1 MNLLMIASAGLITL
15 ALVFYTVGVW
25 SERIARYLKPW
36 HVVTFWIGFAFDLA
50 GTLHMHMLAEGPFD
64 LREPH
69 TLTGQIALWLM
80 LAHAIWATWVS
91 RSGSEEQRRD
101 FHRYSLVVWLIWLIP
116 YFGGWYLGMSG

>member
-1 MNLLMIASAGLITL
+1 MNILMIASATLITL

-25 SERIARYLKPW
+25 SERISRYLKPW

-50 GTLHMHMLAEGPFD
+50 GTLHMHMMSEGQFNLLD
-64 LREPH
+64 SH

-80 LAHAIWATWVS
+80 LAHAIWATKVS
-91 RSGSEEQRRD
+91 RTGSEEQRQN